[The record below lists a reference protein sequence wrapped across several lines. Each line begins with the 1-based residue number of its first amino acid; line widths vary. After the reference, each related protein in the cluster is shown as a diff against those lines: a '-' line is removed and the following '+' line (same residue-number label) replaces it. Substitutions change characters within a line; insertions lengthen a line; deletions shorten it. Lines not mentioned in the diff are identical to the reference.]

1 MSDFGRFFLPGP
13 VEVHPEILA
22 AMQRPMISPWSI
34 EAKALLD
41 GLQPGLQR
49 LFRTREPV
57 LLTASSSTGLLE
69 GVIRSA
75 VPRRGLAV
83 CGGFFGDRL
92 AETLEACGREVVRVH
107 VPPGR
112 TLEPQQ
118 LETFLGGPPV
128 DGVLLVHSETST
140 GALAPLAEL
149 ARVVRRRSDALLIVD
164 AVSSVGAAPVETDVW
179 GLDFVFTGSQKA
191 LAMPPGLGLGVA
203 SARLLQRA
211 ALVPGRGWYLDLLA
225 YERAAR
231 TGRPTQTPA
240 LSHLYALQCQLGR
253 IEREGGVEA
262 RWRRHAAMLAV
273 VERWVASAR
282 GWSFLAEAGRRSPAV
297 SALVPPVGTDIP
309 RLLQEMRAR
318 GFTLADGLGA
328 LADRIIRIGHMGD
341 AAPAALQRM
350 LDALSAASEVAGAV
364 TGRTAGL

>member
-22 AMQRPMISPWSI
+22 ALERPMISPWSD
-34 EAKALLD
+34 EARALFD

-92 AETLEACGREVVRVH
+92 AETLEACGRETVRLH
-107 VPPGR
+107 VPVGR
-112 TLEPQQ
+112 TLEPAQ
-118 LETFLGGPPV
+118 LERFLAGPPV
-128 DGVLLVHSETST
+128 DAVLLVHSETST
-140 GALAPLAEL
+140 GALAPLADL
-149 ARVVRRRSDALLIVD
+149 ARVVRERSDALVVVD
-164 AVSSVGAAPVETDVW
+164 AVSSVGALPVETDAW

-203 SARLLQRA
+203 SPRLLQRA
-211 ALVPGRGWYLDLLA
+211 AGVTGRGWYFDLLR

-231 TGRPTQTPA
+231 TGQPTQTPA
-240 LSHLYALQCQLGR
+240 LSHLYALQCQLSR
-253 IEREGGVEA
+253 IDREGGVEA
-262 RWRRHAAMLAV
+262 RWRRHSAMLAMV
-273 VERWVASAR
+273 DRWVGASN
-282 GWSFLAEAGRRSPAV
+282 WTFLADPARRSPAV
-297 SALVPPVGTDIP
+297 SALVPPAGV
-309 RLLQEMRAR
+309 RVAEVLREMRAR
-318 GFTLADGLGA
+318 GFTLAGGLGA
-328 LADRIIRIGHMGD
+328 LADRLVRIGHMGD
-341 AAPAALQRM
+341 ATPAAVDTM
-350 LDALSAASEVAGAV
+350 LGALADVAAGSGV
-364 TGRTAGL
+364 

>member
-1 MSDFGRFFLPGP
+1 VSGFGRFFLPGP

-22 AMQRPMISPWSI
+22 AFQRPMISPWSD

-49 LFRTREPV
+49 LFRSRQPV

-69 GVIRSA
+69 GVIRTA
-75 VPRRGLAV
+75 VPKRGLAV

-92 AETLEACGREVVRVH
+92 AETLEVCGREAVRLH

-112 TLEPQQ
+112 TLEPEQ
-118 LETFLGGPPV
+118 LERFLGGPPV
-128 DGVLLVHSETST
+128 DAVLLVHSETST

-149 ARVVRRRSDALLIVD
+149 AGVVRRRSDALVVVD
-164 AVSSVGAAPVETDVW
+164 AVSSVGAVPVETDAW

-211 ALVPGRGWYLDLLA
+211 PLVPGRGWYLDLLA

-231 TGRPTQTPA
+231 TARPTQTPA
-240 LSHLYALQCQLGR
+240 LSHMYALETQLGR

-262 RWRRHAAMLAV
+262 RWDRHAAMLEV
-273 VERWVASAR
+273 VEQWVAGTP
-282 GWSFLAEAGRRSPAV
+282 GWSFLAPAGRRSPAV
-297 SALVPPVGTDIP
+297 SALVPPAGVDP
-309 RLLQEMRAR
+309 MWLLQEMSAR
-318 GFTLADGLGA
+318 GFTLAGGLGA
-328 LADRIIRIGHMGD
+328 LGNRLIRIGHMGD
-341 AAPAALQRM
+341 ATPTAVEAM
-350 LDALSAASEVAGAV
+350 LKVLREIGKRV
-364 TGRTAGL
+364 TGRTATL